1 MATSNT
7 LDFLAANNLC
17 GRTLLNLVSRGNAVI
32 AELLRLAD
40 RVPSD
45 FTNPASSRYP
55 ELLLDFTYFSQT
67 DAFEAKLEQSQRLR
81 DLDEELRET
90 HIDLLIRYFLAFES
104 VRSYV
109 SDLNKY
115 VEDLEDE
122 TFLQQN
128 LESVLSVS
136 NIEGKQLLTESL
148 YLYGVMLMV
157 LDQKLPGQTRE
168 RLLVAYHRFNAQRS
182 ALYSDIDEVVALLRS
197 TGYNAREKR
206 PVNYPENYFHR
217 VPLKRTF
224 VEMVVGRLRS
234 DDLYNQIA
242 SFPLPDHR
250 STALAPQAAMIYVCL
265 YFQPEILHNQTSVM
279 REIVDKYFPDNWV
292 ISVYMGMT
300 VNLVDAWEPYRAAK
314 TALANSLMDSNVK
327 HLASHH
333 GNQIET
339 IVKVLRQF
347 LSEGILTKEYILD
360 NMSKLLKSLR
370 SCNVTLRWLMLHT
383 STLVSDGPLSK
394 KCAFLRDMVVTE
406 AKFKNALLFE
416 LILNVSQFELKL
428 KEKLRQVLAEKDSR
442 CQALQRNISDHLDE
456 LAQVFSGDKP
466 LTRVQKNAKLQA
478 WFLQLKTTVEE
489 LQFDG
494 QSVESTGRK
503 LVQMCSRLTEVQ
515 DLHNLDSH
523 ISVRQFLQ
531 EINDLMQQLLRTINI
546 KDDKLA
552 QIQTIS
558 DLTYAWDIIDQYT
571 PYMQDGIKRDPSMAM
586 KLRATFLKL
595 SSALALP
602 LLRIEQAESPDLV
615 SVSQFYSRE
624 LVVYVRRVLQVVP
637 ETVFSLLNSIVRL
650 QTDAIHELPTRL
662 DKDKMKE
669 HATLDSRYEMARL
682 THSISVLTEGILMM
696 KTTLVGI
703 IRVDPKQVL
712 EDGVRRELVQK
723 LSSLMHQTLAFNPKA
738 KQSELEPKL
747 LILAEQMEAVK
758 RSFAYISDY
767 ISLSGYRLW
776 QEELTRTIGY
786 AVEQECNAY
795 LTHKILDDDSIY
807 QSRVIPLP
815 KFQPIDGQSATF
827 IGRLIRE
834 LLKETDPKTTIF
846 ASTLRTWYDAKTKQP
861 RASPQLFKSLKA
873 AISTVGMSGLNRLC

>member
-1 MATSNT
+1 
-7 LDFLAANNLC
+7 
-17 GRTLLNLVSRGNAVI
+17 
-32 AELLRLAD
+32 
-40 RVPSD
+40 
-45 FTNPASSRYP
+45 
-55 ELLLDFTYFSQT
+55 
-67 DAFEAKLEQSQRLR
+67 
-81 DLDEELRET
+81 
-90 HIDLLIRYFLAFES
+90 
-104 VRSYV
+104 
-109 SDLNKY
+109 
-115 VEDLEDE
+115 
-122 TFLQQN
+122 
-128 LESVLSVS
+128 
-136 NIEGKQLLTESL
+136 
-148 YLYGVMLMV
+148 
-157 LDQKLPGQTRE
+157 
-168 RLLVAYHRFNAQRS
+168 
-182 ALYSDIDEVVALLRS
+182 
-197 TGYNAREKR
+197 
-206 PVNYPENYFHR
+206 
-217 VPLKRTF
+217 
-224 VEMVVGRLRS
+224 
-234 DDLYNQIA
+234 
-242 SFPLPDHR
+242 
-250 STALAPQAAMIYVCL
+250 
-265 YFQPEILHNQTSVM
+265 
-279 REIVDKYFPDNWV
+279 
-292 ISVYMGMT
+292 
-300 VNLVDAWEPYRAAK
+300 
-314 TALANSLMDSNVK
+314 
-327 HLASHH
+327 
-333 GNQIET
+333 
-339 IVKVLRQF
+339 
-347 LSEGILTKEYILD
+347 
-360 NMSKLLKSLR
+360 
-370 SCNVTLRWLMLHT
+370 
-383 STLVSDGPLSK
+383 
-394 KCAFLRDMVVTE
+394 
-406 AKFKNALLFE
+406 
-416 LILNVSQFELKL
+416 
-428 KEKLRQVLAEKDSR
+428 KLRQVLAEKDSR

-723 LSSLMHQTLAFNPKA
+723 LSFLMHQTLAFNPKA

-873 AISTVGMSGLNRLC
+873 AISTVGMSGLNRLCGFMIVDRLRRFFVDYRAQFVENLAWSAFLQSMDDSMATSAAAQTTTPQTKLFENAVAKGGKLFAHCIEQLCMIGQLQLIRMHLAREIANTAHFESRQLTLSLQTLNQALLGDIAAHAADPSKPYPAEDNALMYEVSEYLEQSGATDPLLKIYICPPKLPNVACALFFTVLSALPKLTYMDSIGLIAKKPSDGLDGIPFVIGIATLLKQHHPSETAAFINHCAVLVNSFVHSVVRPTSGKPSFDLSADVGMMLSFLAEFSLLAGIRKSDMEAMLPAVLLDHYRACIPTSN